1 MLLRKYLKGLRNFNG
16 KIIFLFVTKIADMLI
31 YVVKPQI
38 SSKLLRFGL
47 IKFHRTSAAYHCY
60 SKTQNYMENIP
71 TQEYAELFE
80 LRKKSNNIENFL
92 PEVGKHGTENV

>member
-47 IKFHRTSAAYHCY
+47 IKFQRTSAAYHCY

-92 PEVGKHGTENV
+92 PEVGKHGTENI

>member
-1 MLLRKYLKGLRNFNG
+1 MLLRKYLKGLRNFNC

-31 YVVKPQI
+31 YVLKPQI
-38 SSKLLRFGL
+38 SSKLLRSGL
-47 IKFHRTSAAYHCY
+47 INFQRTSTAYHYY

-92 PEVGKHGTENV
+92 PEVGKHGTENI